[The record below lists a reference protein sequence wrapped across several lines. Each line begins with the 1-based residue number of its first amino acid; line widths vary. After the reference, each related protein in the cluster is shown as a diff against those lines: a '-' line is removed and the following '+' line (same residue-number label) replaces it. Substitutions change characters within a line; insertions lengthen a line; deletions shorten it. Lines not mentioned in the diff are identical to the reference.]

1 MRRVSDPLRVLLV
14 EDSEDDAMLILRELR
29 RGGFAPDFERV
40 DNAWDMQEALRHKQ
54 WDLVLAD
61 HNMPN
66 FSAPAAL
73 KLLKES
79 GVGLPFIIISG
90 SIGDA
95 LGVESMKEGASDFIM
110 KDNPTR
116 LVPAI
121 KRSLQEMDIR
131 KKQLTAETAL
141 QDSEQKFRTLF
152 HNANDVICLYRL
164 DARGKPGRLVEANY
178 VASQKL
184 GYTRDELLEMTPLQL
199 VQGRDRERLSHYVQ
213 NILVNGQRNL
223 EMYFVSK
230 NGCRI
235 PFEISSHVFSMTD
248 VVSVISICRDITER
262 KEAEYEQQQSV
273 ARLRKTMEGII
284 QMTGKTMEARDPYTA
299 GHQRSVSRLGCA
311 IARELALPEE
321 EIDGIRL
328 ACEIHDLG
336 KIYVPAEI
344 LTRPG
349 KISSLEFD
357 IIRAHPQVG
366 YDILCTIDFPW
377 PIADIVAQHHERLDG
392 SGYPQGLAGKDIL
405 QGARILAVADVVEA
419 MASHR
424 PYRPALGVECA
435 LEEILKN
442 DHRVYDP
449 DVADACLKLFKE
461 GNYTLDGKEY
471 SV

>member
-1 MRRVSDPLRVLLV
+1 MNEPLRVLLV
-14 EDSEDDAMLILRELR
+14 EDSEDDALLILRELR
-29 RGGFAPDFERV
+29 RGGFDPDFERV
-40 DNAWDMQEALRHKQ
+40 DNAWDMGEALKRRE

-79 GVGLPFIIISG
+79 EVELPFIIISG

-95 LGVESMKEGASDFIM
+95 LGVESMKDGASDFIM

-131 KKQLTAETAL
+131 RKQVTAESAL

-152 HNANDVICLYRL
+152 HNANDVIFLYRL
-164 DARGKPGRLVEANY
+164 DQKGMPDRFVEVNFM
-178 VASQKL
+178 ASQKL
-184 GYTRDELLEMTPLQL
+184 GYTREELLQMTPLHL
-199 VQGRDRERLSHYVQ
+199 MQGRDRETMGQYVQ
-213 NILVNGQRNL
+213 NIMVNGHHTL
-223 EMYFVSK
+223 EAYFVSK
-230 NGCRI
+230 NGQRI

-248 VVSVISICRDITER
+248 VIAIISICRDITER
-262 KEAEYEQQQSV
+262 KQAENEMRQSV
-273 ARLRKTMEGII
+273 ENLRNTMEGII
-284 QMTGKTMEARDPYTA
+284 QMTGKTIEARDPYTA

-311 IARELALPEE
+311 IARQLALPEQ

-349 KISSLEFD
+349 KISNLEFD
-357 IIRAHPQVG
+357 IIRTHPQVG
-366 YDILCTIDFPW
+366 YEILRTIEFPW
-377 PIADIVAQHHERLDG
+377 PIAEIVAQHHERLDG
-392 SGYPQGLAGKDIL
+392 SGYPLGLAGKDIS

-424 PYRPALGVECA
+424 PYRPALGVGVA

-442 DHRVYDP
+442 DHKMYDP
-449 DVADACLKLFKE
+449 EVVEACLKLFKE
-461 GNYTLDGKEY
+461 GNYNLDGKEY

>member
-1 MRRVSDPLRVLLV
+1 MGDPLRVLMV
-14 EDSEDDAMLILRELR
+14 EDSEDDAILILRELR
-29 RGGFAPDFERV
+29 RGGFDPAYERV
-40 DNAWDMQEALRHKQ
+40 DNAGDMQEALRRKQ

-79 GVGLPFIIISG
+79 GVELPFIIISG

-131 KKQLTAETAL
+131 KKQVTAETAL

-164 DARGKPGRLVEANY
+164 DERGMPGHFMEVNY

-184 GYTRDELLEMTPLQL
+184 GYSRDELLEMTPLHL
-199 VQGRDRERLSHYVQ
+199 VRDGDRENLGNYVQ
-213 NILVNGQRNL
+213 NILVNGQHTL
-223 EMYFVSK
+223 ETYFVGK
-230 NGCRI
+230 NGRRI
-235 PFEISSHVFSMTD
+235 PFEISSHVFSMTE
-248 VVSVISICRDITER
+248 VISVISICRDITER
-262 KEAEYEQQQSV
+262 KLAEREQKQSV
-273 ARLRKTMEGII
+273 ERLRKTMEGII
-284 QMTGKTMEARDPYTA
+284 QMTGKTIEARDPYTA

-311 IARELALPEE
+311 IARELALPEQ

-349 KISSLEFD
+349 KISSIEFD

-366 YDILCTIDFPW
+366 FDILRTIEFPW
-377 PIADIVAQHHERLDG
+377 PIAEIVAQHHERLDG
-392 SGYPQGLAGKDIL
+392 SGYPLGLAGKDIS

-424 PYRPALGVECA
+424 PYRPALGVDVA

-442 DHRVYDP
+442 DHSMYDP
-449 DVADACLKLFKE
+449 DVVEACLKLFRE
-461 GNYTLDGKEY
+461 GNYNLDGKEY